1 MSEAIDI
8 VQEILR
14 DREKGAA
21 RLVSE
26 YRERL
31 YAVAFALC
39 DDAAEAED
47 LVFRTFEQVLDKI
60 ESCGDEDSFYAW
72 MCSILRNFHRLSIRR
87 PVNRGMTPVGGD
99 DDIEKLTLPVASD
112 GIVEAVDAG
121 ILRQSIERMPP
132 KMREVLILHYFLDQP
147 ISQIARYLMLPMGTV
162 LSRLH
167 YARQALAVRLGAKLK
182 KPAVAMIAAGLLLLG
197 ATAAVIVGVAERPG
211 EHDQTPSS
219 QQPSSNSQ
227 LENEKGENEMN
238 IKQKAVTVLT
248 VATLSAASLATAEER
263 IWTGASSDRWS
274 DSANWQVG
282 VVPTEA
288 DTVLLPAN
296 ATVRDISLE
305 AQTPVLGGLTVEADG
320 GSTVW
325 KIKNAADGLR
335 VEGRINVAENAT
347 LALGVPL
354 NVDAIRPVIKSG
366 GGSLTLGGD
375 GATAGQITIEGGKIV
390 ADNTL
395 TQLEF
400 RFAETYNSAYVVA
413 LSEIQ
418 LTYGGKPIPDDSIDR
433 SAVTASSNLNAEN
446 SVGNLFDG
454 SADTFWKPQPGQ
466 TPASVYIRF
475 RCPVKVDGYRFCT
488 VDYSNRPITWTV
500 HAARQCPEETVLVD
514 SRENVSVV
522 AVPAGND
529 HSKNWSSVFTFN
541 QTTWIRMPFSH
552 VTSFSLA
559 SAGVLEVGALTTAN
573 IGSITGSGSVQLGV
587 GSVVAPTNLTGW
599 SGSFV
604 SVADRSAN
612 PPPRVLLDS
621 TQGAAEQPVRRLD
634 GAQGNIAVENA
645 TATPVSMLIDNTFG
659 SDPAVYG
666 RLSDGAGE
674 MGLVKRGTN
683 TVSLCMQDAD
693 YTGATRVE
701 GGTLCVAG
709 ARFKTARYVRFKPHQ
724 YSGKDVYDYNWGMNE
739 FQLLTI
745 ADGKWQVVPFPQG
758 TDITS
763 PRGFHASLTQA
774 NLIDGNTATRCL
786 VKSYNDT
793 DINKYPAVTFAMGE
807 DVTFAGY
814 RWYTPYGGGAADLNR
829 VPTDW
834 TLEVS
839 NDGTNWEA
847 VDSRND
853 PYSSVGE
860 TESQMRGPYALGGEF
875 SEAAFSSLPDSLLYS
890 ADEHASRTSTL
901 KSRYFRFAPYEI
913 RNNATTYGTGWQ
925 IIEFSIFTNGV
936 RVAWPHGAMASS
948 VSAYTGSYAP
958 GNAINNQMADS
969 SSDRFLCS
977 VLPNDLIIDAGEE
990 LAFDAYGFTYG
1001 TATSARQPVSWNL
1014 YVSEDGST
1022 WHLADNRN
1030 DMRSQL
1036 NDAQYTECG
1045 PFNIAPQM
1053 RHLAAG
1059 GNTIGDASTVV
1070 VNDNAVLE
1078 LNTDYEVMGPLSG
1091 SGRVSFVGHSC
1102 AETRIPS
1109 GASSSY
1115 SGTLSGTGTLVKGGE
1130 GSLSIGGE
1138 VNLNGALRVEKGTL
1152 QLNDATITQLGSLS
1166 LTGGRLEGSGTVAS
1180 GAPLHV
1186 DFAGGAYLG
1195 TIKDIGT
1202 LTVSGSVV
1210 YAVPEGLSQPFAKT
1224 LFRYESIDETS
1235 AAALRNGVP
1244 ERDVPASL
1252 NPIIT
1257 VSPKSCRISYG
1268 QIGFKVTV
1276 R

>member
-1 MSEAIDI
+1 MDI
-8 VQEILR
+8 VDEIR
-14 DREKGAA
+14 ADREAGVI
-21 RLVSE
+21 RLERE
-26 YRERL
+26 YKPRL
-31 YAVAFALC
+31 LAVAVRFC
-39 DDAAEAED
+39 PDPQEAEA
-47 LVFRTFEQVLDKI
+47 LVYRTMDETIRCI
-60 ESCGDEDSFYAW
+60 ETLSDPDSFFGW
-72 MCSILRNFHRLSIRR
+72 MCGIMSNQFGKLNRRKINGEITYTDQPPERADESIGVDN
-87 PVNRGMTPVGGD
+87 VVQ
-99 DDIEKLTLPVASD
+99 
-112 GIVEAVDAG
+112 AVDATL
-121 ILRQSIERMPP
+121 LREAIESLPP
-132 KMREVLILHYFLDQP
+132 KLKETVLLRYFADMPLT
-147 ISQIARYLMLPMGTV
+147 QIARFLMIPVGTV
-162 LSRLH
+162 NSRLH
-167 YARQALAVRLGAKLK
+167 MARIALGMRLGAKLK
-182 KPAVAMIAAGLLLLG
+182 KPAVALIAAGLLLLG
-197 ATAAVIVGVAERPG
+197 ATAAIMMGVDVATDTPLTSSPSHPLTPLTSEG
-211 EHDQTPSS
+211 EPD
-219 QQPSSNSQ
+219 
-227 LENEKGENEMN
+227 MN
-238 IKQKAVTVLT
+238 IKQKVTRTL
-248 VATLSAASLATAEER
+248 VATALSAASLATAEQR

-274 DSANWQVG
+274 DAANWQGG

-305 AQTPVLGGLTVEADG
+305 TQTPVLGGLTVEADG
-320 GSTVW
+320 SATVW
-325 KIKNAADGLR
+325 RLRNATDGLR

-347 LALGVPL
+347 LGLGVPL
-354 NVDAIRPVIKSG
+354 NVDAIRPVVKSG
-366 GGSLTLGGD
+366 SGTLALGGD
-375 GATAGQITIEGGKIV
+375 GATAGQITVEGGKVV
-390 ADNTL
+390 ADNAL

-400 RFAETYNSAYVVA
+400 RFAETYNSTYVVA

-418 LTYGGKPIPDDSIDR
+418 LTYGGVPIPENSLDR
-433 SAVTASSNLNAEN
+433 SAITASSNLNAEN
-446 SVGNLFDG
+446 AVGNLFDG
-454 SADTFWKPQPGQ
+454 KAETFWKPQPGQ
-466 TPASVYIRF
+466 TPASVYVRF
-475 RCPVKVDGYRFCT
+475 RYPVKVDGYRLCT
-488 VDYSNRPITWTV
+488 IESVNRPITWTV
-500 HAARQCPEETVLVD
+500 HAVRQCPEETVLVD
-514 SRENVSVV
+514 SRENVAVV
-522 AVPAGND
+522 ASPQNND
-529 HSKNWSSVFTFN
+529 YSKNWSSVFTFN
-541 QTTWIRMPFSH
+541 QASWIRTPFSRD
-552 VTSFSLA
+552 TSFSLT
-559 SAGVLEVGALTTAN
+559 SAGVLEVGALETAY
-573 IGSITGSGSVQLGV
+573 IGSVTGSGSVQIGV
-587 GSVVAPTNLTGW
+587 GSVFAPTNLTGW

-612 PPPRVLLDS
+612 PPPRVLLDA
-621 TQGAAEQPVRRLD
+621 TQGAAEQPVRILD
-634 GAQGNIAVENA
+634 GEQGNIAVENA
-645 TATPVSMLIDNTFG
+645 TATPVSMVIDNTFG
-659 SDPAVYG
+659 TDAAVYG

-674 MGLVKRGTN
+674 MGLVKRGAN
-683 TVSLCMQDAD
+683 AVSLRMHDAD

-709 ARFKTARYVRFKPHQ
+709 ARFKTARYVRFKPNE

-739 FQLLTI
+739 FQLLTV
-745 ADGKWQVVPFPQG
+745 ADGKWKVVPFPQG

-774 NLIDGNTATRCL
+774 NLIDGNIATRCL

-793 DINKYPAVTFAMGE
+793 DVNKYPAVTFAMGE

-847 VDSRND
+847 IDSRND
-853 PYSSVGE
+853 PYVSGGE
-860 TESQMRGPYALGGEF
+860 TASQLRGPYALGGEF
-875 SEAAFSSLPDSLLYS
+875 SEAAFQSLPGSLLYS

-936 RVAWPHGAMASS
+936 RVAWPSGATASS

-958 GNAINNQMADS
+958 GNAVNNQMANS
-969 SSDRFLCS
+969 SSDRFLCA
-977 VLPNDLIIDAGEE
+977 VLPNDLIIDAGEA

-1014 YVSEDGST
+1014 YVSEDGFT

-1036 NDAQYTECG
+1036 TDAQYTECG
-1045 PFNIAPQM
+1045 PFSISPQM
-1053 RHLAAG
+1053 RHPASC
-1059 GNTIGDASTVV
+1059 GNAIGDASAVV
-1070 VNDNAVLE
+1070 VSGNAVLE
-1078 LNTDYEVMGPLSG
+1078 FNTDYEVMGPLSG
-1091 SGRVSFVGHSC
+1091 SGQLFFVAHSC
-1102 AETRIPS
+1102 AETRIPT

-1138 VNLNGALRVEKGTL
+1138 VDLNGTLCVEAGTL

-1166 LTGGRLEGSGTVAS
+1166 LTGGRLEGRGSVAS
-1180 GAPLHV
+1180 GAPLHI

-1210 YAVPEGLSQPFAKT
+1210 YAVPEGLSRPVAKT
-1224 LFRYESIDETS
+1224 LFQYESIDETS